1 MQCSESPTLRHFN
14 TTWYIAY
21 RLDEHLPWY
30 SVLLIKLIACA
41 PRSLLPLTWAIRLA
55 HGSSRPVVSQKKEKQ
70 NP

>member
-55 HGSSRPVVSQKKEKQ
+55 PPMTSYYYCI
-70 NP
+70 NL